1 MDPRH
6 AGGITSLNWLS
17 VQREELEEVT
27 GEKEVS
33 HLINSR
39 NWMDGLK
46 YTKELVSSSRTIC
59 MCSSVMVCVFSG
71 IT

>member
-27 GEKEVS
+27 GEKVS

-39 NWMDGLK
+39 NWMYGLK
-46 YTKELVSSSRTIC
+46 YTKELVSSSCTIC
-59 MCSSVMVCVFSG
+59 MCSSVMVCFFSG
-71 IT
+71 NA

>member
-27 GEKEVS
+27 GEKVS

-39 NWMDGLK
+39 AGLLQSHHM
-46 YTKELVSSSRTIC
+46 YV
-59 MCSSVMVCVFSG
+59 
-71 IT
+71 

>member
-1 MDPRH
+1 MDQRH
-6 AGGITSLNWLS
+6 AGGIASLNWLS

-27 GEKEVS
+27 GEKVS

-59 MCSSVMVCVFSG
+59 MCSRVMVCVFSG
-71 IT
+71 NA

>member
-17 VQREELEEVT
+17 VQPEELEEVT
-27 GEKEVS
+27 GEKVVS

-46 YTKELVSSSRTIC
+46 YTRELVSSSRTIRT
-59 MCSSVMVCVFSG
+59 CSSVMVCVFLENR
-71 IT
+71 